1 MLVYSIADNA
11 QFLQVQALWQHGFPA
26 DSPEDIAA
34 FWKMAHAA
42 GGQCLLYSENGQA
55 VSMAFLLPAV
65 GRESGREWPLWYVYA
80 AVTHPDYRGRGLFG
94 HLLDEA
100 AARAA
105 QNGVAGLFLRPAEP
119 SLFAYYGKQGFTEVL
134 SANEIARQANDLY
147 TSDEFDDLQD
157 AGETYIERR
166 KAWFK
171 AADVP
176 HVQWPDELLRYAVEM
191 AEESGGGA
199 VYGTFGAAL
208 CERDGDRLLVRECLC
223 APNDQKRLAAAL
235 ARRFT
240 CQEILLNAPSFD
252 GENAAA
258 FGLLRPCLTKFP
270 SHSLYMGLALE

>member
-1 MLVYSIADNA
+1 MYSIADNA

-26 DSPEDIAA
+26 DTPEDIAA
-34 FWKMAHAA
+34 FWNMAHAI

-80 AVTHPDYRGRGLFG
+80 AVTHPDHRGCGLFG
-94 HLLDEA
+94 RLLDEA

-105 QNGVAGLFLRPAEP
+105 QNDVAGLFLRPAEP

-134 SANEIARQANDLY
+134 SANEIAWQANDLY
-147 TSDEFDDLQD
+147 ALDRSDDLQD

-166 KAWFK
+166 SAWLTT
-171 AADVP
+171 ADVP
-176 HVQWPDELLRYAVEM
+176 HVQWPDELLRYAVKM

-199 VYGTFGAAL
+199 VYGTFGTAL
-208 CERDGDRLLVRECLC
+208 CECDGDRLLVRECLC
-223 APNDQKRLAAAL
+223 APNDQKRLATAL

-240 CQEILLNAPSFD
+240 CREILLNAPSFN
-252 GENAAA
+252 GENVAA
-258 FGLLRPCLTKFP
+258 FGLLRPCLTNFP
-270 SHSLYMGLALE
+270 SRSLYMGLALE